1 MNSAAI
7 FVLVQAIA
15 IAASINEFNFDTK
28 PGTIL
33 YADNGRVRG
42 FSDRENKDII
52 LAAIIPIHQHQGLT
66 CTNNLYVNETLDY
79 VEAFLYSIDLINNDP
94 NILPNITLGYDIR
107 DSCLTESTAIEE
119 TVDLVLL
126 SNPEKCQMC
135 DADGNDQT
143 NNSIPVSAIIGE
155 YASFVTIPIANFL
168 RLFQVPQISFSSTSA
183 LLNNRE
189 QYGYFYRTV
198 PSDDQQSQAMIDL
211 VLHFGWT
218 YVSTLHSNDLYGEP
232 GIDRFK
238 QLAERNDI
246 CIDLDIGISMDFSDS
261 QYQDVVNRV
270 YNSNA
275 SVIVFF
281 SSLEQ
286 VVGLF
291 DKMLAQPQQRKFIW
305 IASDAWVAISLP
317 LLRSYADIITGMWG
331 IIPRTNPDPNFYS
344 YHSQLTPLSN
354 KRNPWFVEFYEEYN
368 NCVSTL
374 NCSNTSITS
383 HIDYQNHTYTPSVID
398 AVFTFAHAVN
408 NFLTDNCPSPIVW
421 NATTRTCNGQT
432 EVPMES
438 ILRDYLINTSFTSVT
453 GNKIFFNGTGSVDGV
468 YRILNY
474 QLLGNDTYELVTV
487 GEWTG
492 TITNGSKLQISETV
506 TLQFSSTNDNRPSTD
521 IIQSQCR
528 QCSPGLIFQS
538 IQSSCCGTCVSCIG
552 QNYTPNNTNL
562 TECMKCSSEMWGNN
576 PLTGSDSCISITE
589 SYLDPSDAWGIFL
602 ILLAL
607 IGLIAVTFIAVAL
620 GIFWNT
626 PIVKAS
632 GREQMILL
640 LVGIALSFAST
651 MFFVIKPSIGLCV
664 FQRICT
670 WLCFSLILS
679 SLFVKLVRIA
689 RIFLRRNTSSRPKFI
704 GPLSQVLF
712 TFLIVGGQLILVF
725 ISLVVVYPT
734 VDRDVKLN
742 SHNTNDHPVLL
753 VQCTPPHIV
762 LIVMQMLYFS
772 ALLVV
777 SNALAMLTIRFP
789 ANFKEVVYVA
799 LSTFCIGIVWIA
811 FIITYFATDD
821 EFQTAIVSFALQM
834 SAFSVLLCL
843 FAPRVFIIIF
853 LPERNITEATLKKTA
868 DLNAT
873 AVLATTK
880 MQGSDF
886 VPKSGNNMSEDIE
899 LHNSNYQTAKKLS
912 FDAVKQ

>member
-1 MNSAAI
+1 MTSHFNLFIRRLLACCGCHKMI
-7 FVLVQAIA
+7 NIILINIVLITNTVVC
-15 IAASINEFNFDTK
+15 NFNFDTE

-198 PSDDQQSQAMIDL
+198 PSDDLQVHAMIDL
-211 VLHFGWT
+211 VLRFGWT
-218 YVSTLHSNDLYGEP
+218 YVSTLHSNDMYGEP
-232 GIDRFK
+232 AIDKF
-238 QLAERNDI
+238 QELAKRNGI
-246 CIDLDIGISMDFSDS
+246 CIDLDIGISVDFPEDR
-261 QYQDVVNRV
+261 YQKAIERI
-270 YNSNA
+270 YSSTA

-286 VVGLF
+286 VIEVF
-291 DKMLAQPQQRKFIW
+291 DRMQRYPANKRFLWIGSDIW
-305 IASDAWVAISLP
+305 IESQFILKKYQDIVA
-317 LLRSYADIITGMWG
+317 GMWG

-344 YHSQLTPLSN
+344 YHSHLTPSSN
-354 KRNPWFVEFYEEYN
+354 KRNPWFIEYYEEYY
-368 NCVSTL
+368 NCVYNV
-374 NCSNTSITS
+374 NCSNNTITS
-383 HIDYQNHTYTPSVID
+383 NMNYQNHTRTPSVID

-421 NATTRTCNGQT
+421 NATTRTCNGQAK
-432 EVPMES
+432 VPMGS
-438 ILRDYLINTSFTSVT
+438 TLRDFLTKTSFMSVT
-453 GNKIFFNGTGSVDGV
+453 GKNVSFDNTGSTDGIYNV
-468 YRILNY
+468 LNY
-474 QLLGNDTYELVTV
+474 KLDNITDNYELVAV
-487 GEWTG
+487 GTWNG
-492 TITNGSKLQISETV
+492 TKFDSTLKIYDNLLS
-506 TLQFSSTNDNRPSTD
+506 LQFGAYSNGDPRREV
-521 IIQSQCR
+521 IQSQCQ
-528 QCSPGLIFQS
+528 QCSPGFAYKS
-538 IQSSCCGTCVSCIG
+538 IKSSCCVTCIPCLGNQYIANITTSSSA
-552 QNYTPNNTNL
+552 
-562 TECMKCSSEMWGNN
+562 CMNCSSEMWGNN
-576 PLTGSDSCISITE
+576 PLTGSDSCIPITE

-602 ILLAL
+602 IILAL
-607 IGLIAVTFIAVAL
+607 IGLLCVTFFCVAL
-620 GIFWNT
+620 GIFWNK

-651 MFFVIKPSIGLCV
+651 IFFIIKPSIPLCLL
-664 FQRICT
+664 QRISSWI
-670 WLCFSLILS
+670 WLSLVLS
-679 SLFVKLVRIA
+679 SLFIKLVRIT
-689 RIFLRRNTSSRPKFI
+689 RIFLRKETSARPRFI
-704 GPLSQVLF
+704 GPESQILF

-753 VQCTPPHIV
+753 VQCTPSHII

-772 ALLVV
+772 ALLVM

-799 LSTFCIGIVWIA
+799 LSTFCIGIIWIA
-811 FIITYFATDD
+811 FIITYFATKD
-821 EFQTAIVSFALQM
+821 EFKPAIHSFAIQM
-834 SAFSVLLCL
+834 SAFAVLLCT
-843 FAPRVFIIIF
+843 FGPRVFIIIF
-853 LPERNITEATLKKTA
+853 HLPQDSNIASEVAASRNFTQNGSIKVTLP
-868 DLNAT
+868 N
-873 AVLATTK
+873 
-880 MQGSDF
+880 
-886 VPKSGNNMSEDIE
+886 
-899 LHNSNYQTAKKLS
+899 
-912 FDAVKQ
+912 